1 MQITKLSFRFQVC
14 GGWTSG

>member
-1 MQITKLSFRFQVC
+1 MQITKLSFHFQVC